1 MKNFSSA
8 YVMVLGLAS
17 GTVALF
23 INLDNFL
30 EQVGLSI
37 EWGDPIKIVLCIL
50 SLICISYAVF
60 EYSRKIEFL
69 AKIINND
76 SAFFQHCN
84 NWFCNKK
91 EHNLTH
97 LQYDMQNQLFEFKD
111 NIDEIKDNTKIKQ
124 IENLATTEDGNYH
137 FKNFFYEIMKSV
149 SVSYKENFHQSISIG
164 IYFLKEE
171 GENMFLNNWITFHE
185 IETDSLNDNDLES
198 ETYIIHS
205 CRRKKGLKDFA
216 LNAKNYFNQHDDEE
230 YKKNSMFDYV
240 LTTTHNSCISN
251 NVKEDI
257 NKGDLYI
264 SDIDNKDKYHYN
276 SLAVY
281 AIAPPIARKRK
292 NVRTMGLLTFES
304 SAANAFTKGDCTI
317 ILKSFSQIVYEALNE
332 IQK

>member
-23 INLDNFL
+23 INLDKFL
-30 EQVGLSI
+30 GQVVLSV
-37 EWGDPIKIVLCIL
+37 EWGDPINIVLCIL

-69 AKIINND
+69 AKIVND

-91 EHNLTH
+91 EHNPTY
-97 LQYDMQNQLFEFKD
+97 LQYDMQNQLFKFKD
-111 NIDEIKDNTKIKQ
+111 NIDEIKDNIKVKQ
-124 IENLATTEDGNYH
+124 IENLTTSEDGN
-137 FKNFFYEIMKSV
+137 FLFENFFHEIMKSL
-149 SVSYKENFHQSISIG
+149 SVTFRESFHHRISIG
-164 IYFLKEE
+164 IYFLKKE
-171 GENMFLNNWITFHE
+171 GNNMFLNSWITFHE
-185 IETDSLNDNDLES
+185 IEAESLNDNNPKS

-205 CRRKKGLKDFA
+205 CRRKNGLKDFA

-230 YKKNSMFDYV
+230 YKKNSMFDYI
-240 LTTTHNSCISN
+240 LNTSHNSCISN

-264 SDIDNKDKYHYN
+264 SDIDNKDEYNYN
-276 SLAVY
+276 SLAVF
-281 AIAPPIARKRK
+281 AIAPPISRKK
-292 NVRTMGLLTFES
+292 KDVPTMGLLTFES
-304 SAANAFTKGDCTI
+304 SDANAFTKGDCTI